1 MNFAMQAIQKY
12 ADNNIESLCEV
23 MIILSD
29 FQVEKGCIDSQVKV
43 SDKKKWRVIMCQ
55 LIHLEYSPFH

>member
-1 MNFAMQAIQKY
+1 MQAIQKY

-23 MIILSD
+23 LIILSD

-43 SDKKKWRVIMCQ
+43 SDKKSG
-55 LIHLEYSPFH
+55 E